1 MEKENER
8 IKYYFTSII
17 NDRMCAKILYDRAY
31 KHFLSKKNDE
41 TYFSNILGNC
51 EYFKLSKK
59 YNKNNIAVL
68 PIRYDSDTKEF
79 NKSNDLIID
88 NFLTPIISKLMS
100 IVFDNNFEID
110 FYNKFKC
117 KYFIPILEAEYSRMA
132 KEDLDYNNEKPFII
146 CIESAISS
154 FLIDENYVNSIS
166 DKVLSKLKKSL
177 KNFKFVPVSISN
189 TKENIIGDSL
199 KLLDYFSTTYKS
211 ISKDGFYKTNKNK
224 IPVDV
229 SNIITNYTKE
239 YYIDLETTNF
249 SLLCILDY
257 ILRMCYIEII
267 RKYSNLDVSSS
278 ITDDVIENIKN
289 ELFIYNSRTAKVI
302 KDYLIK
308 FKSNYEYF
316 FTLQTEQTSY
326 KLITDMLTNI
336 KSDEEHT
343 YLDDSIKTYRKID
356 PVSVSVAAT
365 TKLYSLISTI
375 ESMNRDYTR
384 SNSFIVDANALHS
397 VFEMISKNMK
407 NIVELRNEF
416 FNLIYMN
423 PDIFLEKWYSKHKSS
438 ESYEMTEQFFNNC
451 INNVIKYGKAGPMY
465 KDYVLHHLVEGLR
478 CIYFKDI
485 GINAYPMDDI
495 LAHDKENGF
504 EPSKYTNLIDQ
515 LFVIIEKLSPNIKN
529 ISSLYLENIL
539 PDIQHWSATM
549 ENNVSYYLFFDPVNE
564 FTQYNNHIIVSNED
578 LDFYSFDIFK
588 RKIKTNA

>member
-1 MEKENER
+1 MEKENEL

-17 NDRMCAKILYDRAY
+17 NNKQHAKSLYVQAF
-31 KHFLSKKNDE
+31 KHFLLKKNDE
-41 TYFSNILGNC
+41 TYFSDILGNC

-59 YNKNNIAVL
+59 YNKNNIAML

-177 KNFKFVPVSISN
+177 KNFKFVPVSISD

-199 KLLDYFSTTYKS
+199 KLLDYFNITYKS
-211 ISKDGFYKTNKNK
+211 ITKDGFYKTNKNQ
-224 IPVDV
+224 ILVDV
-229 SNIITNYTKE
+229 SNIITNCTKE
-239 YYIDLETTNF
+239 YYIDLEMMNF

-267 RKYSNLDVSSS
+267 RKYSNLDVSAS

-343 YLDDSIKTYRKID
+343 YLDDSVRTYRKID

-365 TKLYSLISTI
+365 TKLYSMISAI

-423 PDIFLEKWYSKHKSS
+423 PDIFLEKWYSYYITIC
-438 ESYEMTEQFFNNC
+438 SYQKTEQFFSHCVNLAAM
-451 INNVIKYGKAGPMY
+451 YGKTDTASKENIMR
-465 KDYVLHHLVEGLR
+465 HLVEEFR
-478 CIYFKDI
+478 CLYFKDHQF
-485 GINAYPMDDI
+485 NTNYDTV
-495 LAHDKENGF
+495 LFDKENGF
-504 EPSKYTNLIDQ
+504 DPSKYTNIIEHV
-515 LFVIIEKLSPNIKN
+515 FVIIEKLSPNIKN

-549 ENNVSYYLFFDPVNE
+549 ENNVSYYRFFDPVNE

-588 RKIKTNA
+588 RKIKNI

>member
-1 MEKENER
+1 MEKENEL
-8 IKYYFTSII
+8 IKYSFISII

-41 TYFSNILGNC
+41 TYFTNILGNC
-51 EYFKLSKK
+51 EYVKLSKK
-59 YNKNNIAVL
+59 YNKSNSVVL

-177 KNFKFVPVSISN
+177 KDFKFVPVSISD
-189 TKENIIGDSL
+189 TRENIIGDSL

-211 ISKDGFYKTNKNK
+211 ISKDGFFKTNKNQ

-229 SNIITNYTKE
+229 SNIISNYTKE

-267 RKYSNLDVSSS
+267 RKYSNLDVSAS

-316 FTLQTEQTSY
+316 FTLQTEQASY

-343 YLDDSIKTYRKID
+343 YLDDSIKTYQKRD

-365 TKLYSLISTI
+365 TKLYSMISTI

-416 FNLIYMN
+416 FNLIYKN
-423 PDIFLEKWYSKHKSS
+423 PDIFLEKWYGYYITFG
-438 ESYEMTEQFFNNC
+438 SYQKTEQFFSHCVNLAAM
-451 INNVIKYGKAGPMY
+451 YGKTDTASKENIMR
-465 KDYVLHHLVEGLR
+465 HLVEEFR
-478 CIYFKDI
+478 CLYFKDHQF
-485 GINAYPMDDI
+485 NTNYDTV
-495 LAHDKENGF
+495 LFDKENGF
-504 EPSKYTNLIDQ
+504 DSSKYTNIIEQ
-515 LFVIIEKLSPNIKN
+515 VFTIIEKLSPNIKN
-529 ISSLYLENIL
+529 VSSLYLENIL

-549 ENNVSYYLFFDPVNE
+549 ENNVSYYRFFDPVNE
-564 FTQYNNHIIVSNED
+564 FTQYNNHIIISNED
-578 LDFYSFDIFK
+578 LDFYSFDYFK
-588 RKIKTNA
+588 RKIKNI